1 MSSLTDIVQE
11 ILAKNSWN
19 EWLTGLVTFGLAALI
34 LYVLRKVLVAKF
46 QSLAAKTNTKIDDIF
61 AEALSRTRL
70 LFLLTVAIWLAA
82 QALALPDVV
91 TKVLTGIVTIAT
103 FVQIGIWANAMLG
116 HVVGHFVR
124 LEIEEEASQVATTT
138 ALTFVG
144 RLLLWSLVMLLTL
157 DNLGV
162 NINSLIASLGI
173 GGIAVAL
180 AAQNIL
186 GDLFASLSIMFD
198 KPFVVGDFI
207 IVDEVMGSVERIGMK
222 TTRIRSLSG
231 EQLIMSNNDLLKSR
245 IKNYKRMQERRVVF
259 SVGVTYQTPADKL
272 RKIPTIIRTAIEERE
287 NTRFDR
293 SHFKGFGDSALLF
306 ETVLWI
312 EKPDYNIMMDLMQ
325 EINLKIY
332 GEFEKEG
339 IEFAYPT
346 QTIHLETETA
356 AQPMEPK
363 QPVKKSR

>member
-1 MSSLTDIVQE
+1 MTSLTDLVQE

-19 EWLTGLVTFGLAALI
+19 EWLTGLITFGVAVLI
-34 LYVLRKVLVAKF
+34 LFVLRKVLVAKF
-46 QSLAAKTNTKIDDIF
+46 QSLAAKTNTKIDDIL

-70 LFLLTVAIWLAA
+70 LFLLAIALWLAA
-82 QALALPDVV
+82 QSLALPDVV
-91 TKVLTGIVTIAT
+91 SKVLTALVTIAT
-103 FVQIGIWANAMLG
+103 FFQVGIWANAVLG
-116 HVVGHFVR
+116 HIVGHFVR

-207 IVDEVMGSVERIGMK
+207 IVDDVMGSVERIGMK

-259 SVGVTYQTPADKL
+259 SVGVTYQTPSEKL
-272 RKIPTIIRTAIEERE
+272 RKIPTMIRTAIDEQE

-306 ETVLWI
+306 ETVLWV
-312 EKPDYNIMMDLMQ
+312 EKPDYNVMMDIMQ
-325 EINLKIY
+325 EINLKLY
-332 GEFEKEG
+332 EEFEKEG

-346 QTIHLETETA
+346 RTIHIEKESEA
-356 AQPMEPK
+356 EAEEAKPAGPK
-363 QPVKKSR
+363 S

>member
-1 MSSLTDIVQE
+1 MSSLMDIVQD
-11 ILAKNSWN
+11 ILAHNSWN
-19 EWLTGLVTFGLAALI
+19 EWLTGLVTFGIAVVV
-34 LYVLRKVLVAKF
+34 LYVLRTVLVSRF
-46 QSLAAKTNTKIDDIF
+46 QTLAAKTNTKVDDIL
-61 AEALSRTRL
+61 AEALSRTRF
-70 LFLLTVAIWLAA
+70 LFLLLAAIWIAA
-82 QALALPDVV
+82 QALALPDSVSRF
-91 TKVLTGIVTIAT
+91 LTALLTIAA
-103 FVQIGIWANAMLG
+103 FLQIGIWANSVLG
-116 HVVGHFVR
+116 HIVGHFVR

-144 RLLLWSLVMLLTL
+144 RLLLWSLVLLLTL

-207 IVDEVMGSVERIGMK
+207 IVDDMQGNVEQIGMK

-245 IKNYKRMQERRVVF
+245 IKNYKRMQERRVIF
-259 SVGVTYQTPADKL
+259 TLGVTYQTPSEKL
-272 RKIPTIIRTAIEERE
+272 RKIPGIIREVVEEQE
-287 NTRFDR
+287 NARFDR
-293 SHFKGFGDSALLF
+293 SHFKSFGDSALLF
-306 ETVLWI
+306 ETVLWV
-312 EKPDYNIMMDLMQ
+312 ERPDYIIMANLMQ
-325 EINLKIY
+325 EVNLKIY
-332 GEFEKEG
+332 EEFEREG

-346 QTIHLETETA
+346 QTIHLETDSSER
-356 AQPMEPK
+356 PIEK
-363 QPVKKSR
+363 R